1 MAAVILSL
9 VLTLLLAGSTWL
21 IFGSR
26 LSLTEAGEMND
37 LANLGAYGLIWLP
50 IAFVVVFFGIG

>member
-1 MAAVILSL
+1 MAAVILSF

-21 IFGSR
+21 ILGSR

-37 LANLGAYGLIWLP
+37 LANLGAYGLSWLP

>member
-1 MAAVILSL
+1 MAAVILSF